1 MNNHKSWSESTEGAK
16 ARLRKVQS
24 TDVDTNSKTS
34 NTRYTSRRDEDFV
47 RESTSRESTSR
58 SERKSESNRRPDSQ
72 KKRRGDK
79 PLDPLEVDFLY
90 SRPPEYE
97 PTERPED
104 IIPDLP
110 ENAEARE
117 FLRKAPTTGL
127 WLPLGKEVK
136 VMKCWRCGA
145 YGHRRDDRDCPL
157 FLSGTQQNESFLK
170 RHEDPMTEAWS

>member
-1 MNNHKSWSESTEGAK
+1 MTSFVHQILNLVQKGQENQNPTKKTE
-16 ARLRKVQS
+16 
-24 TDVDTNSKTS
+24 
-34 NTRYTSRRDEDFV
+34 Y
-47 RESTSRESTSR
+47 
-58 SERKSESNRRPDSQ
+58 SQ
-72 KKRRGDK
+72 KKNSRADK

-97 PTERPED
+97 PNERPED

-117 FLRKAPTTGL
+117 FLRKAPTKGL
-127 WLPLGKEVK
+127 WMPLGKEVK

-157 FLSGTQQNESFLK
+157 FLSGIQQNESFLK